1 MPLPHP
7 QAGVWVGGSP
17 SCSGPPQAAG
27 RQRPPLGTRGRPCP
41 ARPTRA
47 RPAAAGFL
55 QPGRPRAPPGRALG
69 RGAAGRGAE
78 TLSGASG
85 HRVVL
90 AEARGPFPEQGLS
103 PKAGRRAG
111 ACTRTQRSV
120 LDFTAPCPLSLPGCP
135 RGSSRSGL
143 AQATAPG
150 SGRPPRVAPGL
161 CEGAGGRWALT
172 RLGWTPAVAPGT
184 GTLRVP
190 FVNGG
195 KGPPPRSENGQ
206 PGFSGLR
213 ALNNRLG
220 AVGSSSGPHPAE
232 L

>member
-1 MPLPHP
+1 M
-7 QAGVWVGGSP
+7 GGSP
-17 SCSGPPQAAG
+17 SCSGPPRAAG

-85 HRVVL
+85 HQVVL

-111 ACTRTQRSV
+111 ACARTQWSV

-143 AQATAPG
+143 AQATAPVVGPAAPSGPRALRGRRGALGPHPARLDPLGGARDWDFAG
-150 SGRPPRVAPGL
+150 SF
-161 CEGAGGRWALT
+161 CER
-172 RLGWTPAVAPGT
+172 RE
-184 GTLRVP
+184 
-190 FVNGG
+190 
-195 KGPPPRSENGQ
+195 GPSPHPPRSENGQ

-220 AVGSSSGPHPAE
+220 AVRSSSGPHPAE